1 MIEYIVLVFLVFSN
15 GTMQIVGENKVKTE
29 QACLEQVIQINS
41 DKDLQHNAACFI
53 RSTGP
58 KI

>member
-15 GTMQIVGENKVKTE
+15 STMQIVGENKVKTE

-41 DKDLQHNAACFI
+41 DKDSQHNAACFI